1 MTPDPTQR
9 STLETLDAFK
19 HSCDLL
25 LDQARRSVRIL
36 APHLDIA
43 LLSRMPVTRALTQ
56 ISRAGRFAET
66 HILFCDSLLAIKHG
80 HRLIELSRR
89 LPSSIKLKQLPI
101 DIRDRQASSW
111 IIADNTALI
120 WRPHHERYTDGLW
133 DQRNTEKTPQLCRQF
148 DEWWEVAQPD
158 PELRR
163 LNL

>member
-1 MTPDPTQR
+1 MTSDPVQR

-36 APHLDIA
+36 APHLDLA
-43 LLSRMPVTRALTQ
+43 LLSREPVARALTQ
-56 ISRAGRFAET
+56 LSKAGRLAET
-66 HILFCDSLLAIKHG
+66 RILFADSLLATKHS
-80 HRLIELSRR
+80 HRLVELSRR

-101 DIRDRQASSW
+101 DIRDQQEAW

-120 WRPHHERYTDGLW
+120 WRSHHERYADGIW
-133 DQRNTEKTPQLCRQF
+133 DQHNTEKAPQLCRQF
-148 DEWWEVAQPD
+148 DEWWDIAQPD